1 MDEAIELGEETGR
14 RVGSSGA
21 EEAIELSEETGH
33 RVGSS
38 GAEEA
43 MELSEESWTWSRR
56 LWC

>member
-1 MDEAIELGEETGR
+1 MRLCVDEAIKLGEETGR
-14 RVGSSGA
+14 
-21 EEAIELSEETGH
+21 

>member
-1 MDEAIELGEETGR
+1 MDEAIKLGEETGR
-14 RVGSSGA
+14 RVGSSGV

-33 RVGSS
+33 RVGGS